1 MIIPIRCFTCG
12 KLIADK
18 WLEYEQ
24 RVQKLKEDH
33 TDDLEDVHMKDI
45 FIDLGFK
52 RYCCKRMLLS
62 HVDMVHIISNNKS
75 NEYNYDNIK

>member
-18 WLEYEQ
+18 WIEYEK
-24 RVQKLKEDH
+24 RVNELDNNKNDNMKNIFK
-33 TDDLEDVHMKDI
+33 DLN
-45 FIDLGFK
+45 ID

-62 HVDMVHIISNNKS
+62 HVDLITIISNNKN
-75 NEYNYDNIK
+75 NEYNYNNEK